1 MGVRIRYPCPN
12 TDTLCYNMDTLYIY
26 NNNNNQSLGISLD
39 ERKSRAYQVV
49 HPM

>member
-1 MGVRIRYPCPN
+1 MGVE
-12 TDTLCYNMDTLYIY
+12 YIY
-26 NNNNNQSLGISLD
+26 NNQGLGISLD

>member
-1 MGVRIRYPCPN
+1 M
-12 TDTLCYNMDTLYIY
+12 YIY
-26 NNNNNQSLGISLD
+26 VIYTIISYIYIYIYNNNNNNQSLGISLD

>member
-1 MGVRIRYPCPN
+1 MSRNI
-12 TDTLCYNMDTLYIY
+12 YIY
-26 NNNNNQSLGISLD
+26 NNNNNNNQSLGISLD

>member
-1 MGVRIRYPCPN
+1 MIFVNLFIDYIIKSIVN
-12 TDTLCYNMDTLYIY
+12 LLNIY